1 MIPFVSITSDLV
13 AKAVGS
19 ILMLL
24 LRGLFMA
31 VWLWTTLAWQLFPP
45 FTKLFSLDF
54 FRPPYLFDYSQ
65 ISFEYVLLYLMSLW
79 VFSSFSKCFCTL
91 FFNHPL
97 LIVISIL
104 RLIVAGVCICLTSR
118 SETAHLFHL
127 IARLPPSY
135 LFSFFGEHQYI
146 PFSESKKRYL

>member
-1 MIPFVSITSDLV
+1 MISFVSITSDLV
-13 AKAVGS
+13 AKADGS

-24 LRGLFMA
+24 LLGLFMA
-31 VWLWTTLAWQLFPP
+31 VWLWTTLAWQLFPL

-54 FRPPYLFDYSQ
+54 FPPYLFDYSQ

-97 LIVISIL
+97 LIVISML
-104 RLIVAGVCICLTSR
+104 RLIVAGVYICLTSR

-127 IARLPPSY
+127 IARLPPY
-135 LFSFFGEHQYI
+135 LFSFFGEHQYM